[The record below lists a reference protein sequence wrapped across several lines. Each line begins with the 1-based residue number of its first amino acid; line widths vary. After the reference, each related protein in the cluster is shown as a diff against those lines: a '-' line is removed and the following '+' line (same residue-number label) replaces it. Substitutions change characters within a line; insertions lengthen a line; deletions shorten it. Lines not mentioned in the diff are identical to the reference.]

1 MSVNTTDPISDP
13 PRSATRRAM
22 APDQIEVE
30 RKYSAGDGVE
40 AIARRVADLGGSEI
54 GSVAFTDTYYDTPEC
69 ALTANDV
76 WLRRRDDRWEIKVP
90 IPGDARRS
98 GGERSVFLSLIHI

>member
-1 MSVNTTDPISDP
+1 
-13 PRSATRRAM
+13 M

-30 RKYSAGDGVE
+30 RKYGAGDGVE

-54 GSVAFTDTYYDTPEC
+54 GSVTFTDTYYDTPEC

-90 IPGDARRS
+90 IPGDAPQRRRA
-98 GGERSVFLSLIHI
+98 ERVPRG